1 MKAPVLRLVGSLV
14 SAALLAFGLPVADN
28 VAHAASTVEIA
39 ASAFGITSYDVQEIT
54 GTGDI
59 TTELSWAL
67 STGGDASRVKIVH
80 IPAGSYTVN
89 AAVRFQA
96 SHLYL
101 VAEPS
106 TMVTLTRTDS
116 RLLILPVSAVGV
128 YGGAW
133 NAARHTTNATI
144 QVNGASASLMA
155 LRAINSAHHGISA
168 YAHSVLRI
176 RGVTVTGSVVDG
188 VHLESSSLGADKLTS
203 TRNLRNGVQL
213 STSSRGTITN
223 SVLDAN
229 GLAVSG
235 TTTGKTGHGL
245 GLAGS
250 VASVVNTSMSANK
263 VCGMS
268 LVKGS
273 VVTVT
278 GGTLNRNGRHGLGTV
293 AGVRAT
299 FIGTTVYR
307 NGYNG
312 LLATGRGTRVS
323 VDRAVVAGSR
333 QRGLSVMDHA
343 RASAVRSLIRSSG
356 SNNISIGTRST
367 VTLGVGNVLRDAPR
381 ANGVVV
387 TGKSK
392 LIIRGSG
399 NVISGN
405 RQNGVYVA
413 GSTVRIS
420 ARVAFRSNRGN
431 GILAASR
438 ASVVMV
444 KCRFSGNGHKVRA
457 TSGARVKTVR

>member
-1 MKAPVLRLVGSLV
+1 MKAPILRLVGSLV

-59 TTELSWAL
+59 TAELTRAL
-67 STGGDASRVKIVH
+67 STGGDTSRAKIVH
-80 IPAGSYTVN
+80 LPAGSYTVS

-96 SHLYL
+96 GHLYL

-133 NAARHTTNATI
+133 NAARHTTNAAI
-144 QVNGASASLMA
+144 QVSGASASLMA

-203 TRNLRNGVQL
+203 TQNLRNGVQL

-229 GLAVSG
+229 GLAVHG

-250 VASVVNTSMSANK
+250 VASVVNTSMSTNK
-263 VCGMS
+263 VCGTS
-268 LVKGS
+268 LVNGS
-273 VVTVT
+273 VLTVT

-293 AGVRAT
+293 AGVHAT

-323 VDRAVVAGSR
+323 VDRVVIAGSR

-343 RASAVRSLIRSSG
+343 RASAVRSLVRSSG
-356 SNNISIGTRST
+356 SNNISIGSGST
-367 VTLGVGNVLRDAPR
+367 VTLGAGNVLRDAPR
-381 ANGVVV
+381 ENGVVV
-387 TGKSK
+387 ISKSK

-405 RQNGVYVA
+405 RRNGIYA
-413 GSTVRIS
+413 ASSSVRILAS
-420 ARVAFRSNRGN
+420 VAFRANRGN
-431 GILAASR
+431 GILAALRS
-438 ASVVMV
+438 SVVMV
-444 KCRFSGNGHKVRA
+444 KCSFSRNGHKVRA